1 MSVLITSEIVVMC
14 PPAPSLDRA
23 RPDGKRSWPG
33 TGRARRAYPWRS
45 RRPDPY
51 AVLVSEVMLQQTQ
64 ASRVV
69 PAFEAFMERFPTVDA
84 LATAPLA
91 DVIRAWGGLGYPRR
105 AAALHA
111 AALVV
116 EGEHGG
122 QVPSEPVALRRL
134 PGVGEYTAAAVA
146 SLGYGRPVAAVDTN
160 VRRIWLVPCTA
171 SIQTTSQRH
180 DSGRTRRL
188 GSIRDDP
195 ASWNQALMDLG
206 RTVCRPAPR
215 CELCPMGT
223 WCRFAASGRRGR
235 PSSRRQAP
243 FEGSLRQVRG
253 AVLASLRQR
262 SPLTVTGVTTATGF
276 EPDRVVEAIQGLA
289 RDGVVDA
296 TEAAL
301 QGRPRARVSLP
312 R

>member
-1 MSVLITSEIVVMC
+1 
-14 PPAPSLDRA
+14 
-23 RPDGKRSWPG
+23 
-33 TGRARRAYPWRS
+33 
-45 RRPDPY
+45 
-51 AVLVSEVMLQQTQ
+51 MLQQTQ

-160 VRRIWLVPCTA
+160 VRRIVARAVHGVDPDDVAASRLREDAQAWLDP
-171 SIQTTSQRH
+171 H
-180 DSGRTRRL
+180 
-188 GSIRDDP
+188 DP

-235 PSSRRQAP
+235 PSSRRQAR